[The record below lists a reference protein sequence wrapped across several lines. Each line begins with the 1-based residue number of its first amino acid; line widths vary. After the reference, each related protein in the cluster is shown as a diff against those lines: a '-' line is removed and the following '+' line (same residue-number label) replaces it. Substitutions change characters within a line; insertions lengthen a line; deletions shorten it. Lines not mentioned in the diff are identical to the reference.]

1 MALDKTSL
9 KSDISTLLNALL
21 AFEGGSGQTQADA
34 IEKFK
39 TDLADAIDT
48 FVKTAKVTVPGT
60 GLVAPS
66 GGGPVTG
73 TSITGNLS

>member
-1 MALDKTSL
+1 MALNKTGL
-9 KSDISTLLNALL
+9 RSDINTLLTALL
-21 AFEGGSGQTQADA
+21 EFDGSSGKTQSDS

-39 TDLADAIDT
+39 NDLADAIDT

-73 TSITGNLS
+73 TSVTGSLS

>member
-1 MALDKTSL
+1 MTLNKTGL
-9 KSDISTLLNALL
+9 KSDIDTLLNALL
-21 AFEGGSGQTQADA
+21 AFDNSSGKTQSDA

-39 TDLADAIDT
+39 NDLADAIDT
-48 FVKTAKVTVPGT
+48 YVKTAKVTVPGT

>member
-1 MALDKTSL
+1 MALNKNGL
-9 KSDISTLLNALL
+9 QSDIKTLLDTLL

-39 TDLADAIDT
+39 NDLSDAIDT

-73 TSITGNLS
+73 TSTTGNLS

>member
-1 MALDKTSL
+1 MALNKNGL
-9 KSDISTLLNALL
+9 QSDIKTLLDTLL
-21 AFEGGSGQTQADA
+21 AFEGSSGQTQADA

-39 TDLADAIDT
+39 TDLANAIDT

>member
-1 MALDKTSL
+1 MALNKTAL
-9 KSDISTLLNALL
+9 KSDIDTLLNALL
-21 AFEGGSGQTQADA
+21 AYDGSSGQTQADA

-48 FVKTAKVTVPGT
+48 FVKTGSVAVPGT
-60 GLVAPS
+60 GLVAPT

-73 TSITGNLS
+73 QATGTIS